1 MTAGVCRKGQLGT
14 LKGDL
19 RSIVEAVFAASNRA
33 AELTFLVAR
42 GLSLRRVGDTAYF
55 GAMMQDTGI
64 IAMTT
69 EAPQDVSFRRMSAL
83 QREVAEIVA
92 RDPEVAAVTS
102 VVGAGT
108 INAAQNTGRLTVV
121 LRPRAER
128 RENEPGGN
136 GQSSRREPVDPGL
149 PQHSTQKSGDGNQ
162 GEGAEPRHRFAR
174 AFPLETHQQAD
185 ADRDHKAL

>member
-64 IAMTT
+64 I
-69 EAPQDVSFRRMSAL
+69 VL
-83 QREVAEIVA
+83 QRNNGNGTYSDVAHVAGVDRTDWSWAPLFVDLDNDGWKDLFVTNGIA
-92 RDPEVAAVTS
+92 RD
-102 VVGAGT
+102 VG
-108 INAAQNTGRLTVV
+108 NN
-121 LRPRAER
+121 
-128 RENEPGGN
+128 
-136 GQSSRREPVDPGL
+136 D
-149 PQHSTQKSGDGNQ
+149 
-162 GEGAEPRHRFAR
+162 F
-174 AFPLETHQQAD
+174 
-185 ADRDHKAL
+185 RDQVR